1 MPAESERGGLPEG
14 LCWIPIQGDS
24 MWPSLRAGD
33 VAGVEP
39 LKDEACPGEVV
50 LARFPQALV
59 VHRVRRWARGVCV
72 LRGDNVPAE
81 DPPVARAQ
89 VLGRVRGVR
98 RGGVVLNA
106 ARWDVGPQRRGYWRV
121 VVKRGLAA
129 LLGRRRR

>member
-1 MPAESERGGLPEG
+1 
-14 LCWIPIQGDS
+14 

-39 LKDEACPGEVV
+39 LKEEEARPGEVV

-89 VLGRVRGVR
+89 VMGRVRWVR
-98 RGGVVLNA
+98 RGGVVLPV
-106 ARWDVGPQRRGYWRV
+106 ARWDVGPRRRGYWRV

-129 LLGRRRR
+129 LLGRSRP

>member
-1 MPAESERGGLPEG
+1 
-14 LCWIPIQGDS
+14 

-39 LKDEACPGEVV
+39 LTEEEARPGEVV

-89 VLGRVRGVR
+89 VMGRVRWVR
-98 RGGVVLNA
+98 RGGVVLPV
-106 ARWDVGPQRRGYWRV
+106 ARWDVGPRRRGYWRV

-129 LLGRRRR
+129 LLGRRRP